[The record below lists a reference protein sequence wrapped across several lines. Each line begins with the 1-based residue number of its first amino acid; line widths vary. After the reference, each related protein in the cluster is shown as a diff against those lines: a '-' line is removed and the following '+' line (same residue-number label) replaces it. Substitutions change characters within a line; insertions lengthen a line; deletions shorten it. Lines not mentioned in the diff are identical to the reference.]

1 MMRTKKATLLL
12 PTILASVWVV
22 KAQITIEEDD
32 VFFDCS
38 ADQYFDTT

>member
-12 PTILASVWVV
+12 PTILASVGWVA

-32 VFFDCS
+32 VFFDC
-38 ADQYFDTT
+38 